1 MPHWRKWQAREAITK
16 PKVSRNDLKQG
27 RKRERNNMQFEAI
40 LTKKSLYSAEMSR
53 KLTFWNKSTR
63 SVKDMDLL
71 IKFFQM
77 IVIEGKGKRANRFLK
92 IYYKTKSGRYES
104 RTSWIH
110 FAIKI
115 C

>member
-1 MPHWRKWQAREAITK
+1 
-16 PKVSRNDLKQG
+16 
-27 RKRERNNMQFEAI
+27 MQFEAI

-77 IVIEGKGKRANRFLK
+77 IVIEGKGKRANRFDEHL
-92 IYYKTKSGRYES
+92 TV
-104 RTSWIH
+104 
-110 FAIKI
+110 
-115 C
+115 